1 MSYQKVKTN
10 LNCPAGCHYFGE
22 KAIESDIT
30 ANAGKLLFS
39 ESLKSDRKNSK
50 FLDVKIFKAE
60 GLSILFKF
68 IGEAS
73 VEDVEK

>member
-10 LNCPAGCHYFGE
+10 LNGPASCHYFGE

-30 ANAGKLLFS
+30 ANAGKRLFG
-39 ESLKSDRKNSK
+39 ESLKSNRKNSK
-50 FLDVKIFKAE
+50 FLDVKVFKAE

-68 IGEAS
+68 SGEAS
-73 VEDVEK
+73 VEDVGK